1 MKKYNIAIIGL
12 GYWGTI
18 VTNTIISMNLFDKI
32 YINDTDISKIKILK
46 KKFGKKV
53 IKIDFDEIL
62 HNNEI
67 KHIFLATPPRIN
79 FNILRKLIRVKKN
92 ILIVM
97 I

>member
-53 IKIDFDEIL
+53 
-62 HNNEI
+62 
-67 KHIFLATPPRIN
+67 T
-79 FNILRKLIRVKKN
+79 KLILTKFYIITKSN
-92 ILIVM
+92 IYF
-97 I
+97 